1 MCTVIDISYLQGHF
15 DFERNIPDEYL
26 QKLNDYNKKCAEKLN
41 LEEMRK
47 NIPHTLL
54 NQSSF
59 DMGYYDSYF
68 LKSTQLQT
76 IDIILN
82 KALTFQCL
90 ITKKIVKSQ
99 KCFYYLLKVIEIG
112 AMEYDDI
119 SVYYFENE
127 THPFFVG
134 ISNGSNHQVLS
145 THVLFIYYPEQKH
158 IYRVKSFAGLHEEAI
173 EDTCTNIQKYII
185 NNDIQNTNFIS
196 SMFGYSHNM
205 AHSYWNDV
213 SGFKFLLDMDL
224 LRHIDQFIIGPYD
237 YYNIYDYLKN
247 NNFNVLR
254 ENEMKNISGILQNK
268 SLLVKFDDW
277 FMYEDLKEWTL
288 SNNKLEDEQEIE
300 EIKTIKATHYPIISF
315 NIRGVFRYLYQQEKV
330 FANIINELYHIYPNM
345 FILIDG
351 FVTNSSV
358 NLNNYKNE
366 GVRANADI
374 FTTSYQT
381 IVDDLLG
388 NIQCPNYKSL
398 IFKNIASQLAW
409 LNISDYGIAQ
419 TGAGCINHVWV
430 MNKKALGIGRN
441 NIVNDELLIHTYH
454 DFYYR
459 ENKNFTTYIHPNIV
473 DFTVTHTKGGFSIDW
488 RVLFYYMY
496 RDLLILEKEN
506 FNLSQY
512 ENFVKYNIYQ
522 SWGIPQISIEEL
534 LTYEVCDGA
543 RKLKSVIE
551 SL

>member
-26 QKLNDYNKKCAEKLN
+26 QKLNDYTKRCTEKLN

-54 NQSSF
+54 NQLF
-59 DMGYYDSYF
+59 DIGYNDSYF
-68 LKSTQLQT
+68 LKSMQLQT

-90 ITKKIVKSQ
+90 ITKKILKSQ
-99 KCFYYLLKVIEIG
+99 KCFYYLLKVMEYG
-112 AMEYDDI
+112 AMEYDDM

-145 THVLFIYYPEQKH
+145 TQVLFIYYPEQKH
-158 IYRVKSFAGLHEEAI
+158 IYRVRSFAGLHEESI
-173 EDTCTNIQKYII
+173 EDTCINIQKYFL
-185 NNDIQNTNFIS
+185 NNDISTTNFIS
-196 SMFGYSHNM
+196 SMFGYCYNIGHT
-205 AHSYWNDV
+205 YWNDL
-213 SGFKFLLDMDL
+213 SGFKFLLDMGL
-224 LRHIDQFIIGPYD
+224 LPHIDQFIIGPYD
-237 YYNIYDYLKN
+237 YYNVYDYLKK
-247 NNFNVLR
+247 NNFNVIR

-277 FMYEDLKEWTL
+277 FMYEELKEWTL
-288 SNNKLEDEQEIE
+288 LNNKLEVECQNE
-300 EIKTIKATHYPIISF
+300 EIKKIKATHYPIITI
-315 NIRGVFRYLYQQEKV
+315 NIRGVFRYLLQQEKV
-330 FANIINELYHIYPNM
+330 FAHILNELYNIYPNM

-351 FVTNSSV
+351 FVTSTNTDLSS
-358 NLNNYKNE
+358 YKNE

-374 FTTSYQT
+374 FSTAYQT
-381 IVDDLLG
+381 ILDDLLG
-388 NIQCPNYKSL
+388 NMKCPNYKSL
-398 IFKNIASQLAW
+398 IFQNLASQLAW
-409 LNISDYGIAQ
+409 LNISDYGVMQ
-419 TGAGCINHVWV
+419 LGAGAFNHVWL
-430 MNKKALGIGRN
+430 MNKKALFIGRN
-441 NIVNDELLIHTYH
+441 PICNDELLGHTYH

-459 ENKNFTTYIHPNIV
+459 ENRDFTTYINPNIV

-488 RVLFYYMY
+488 RVLFYYTY

-522 SWGIPQISIEEL
+522 SWGIPQISMEEL
-534 LTYEVCDGA
+534 LTYEVCVGA
-543 RKLKSVIE
+543 KKLKSVIE